1 MASMVVSNND
11 LTEHRETNGKINAS
25 IFLYFWIGCG
35 IVDSVLRY
43 RFHPQSYRCAA
54 PGGSK
59 MNSPTKQTDTRATSI
74 RTIVAASA
82 IGTTI
87 EWYDF
92 LIYATAASLVLNKL
106 FFPTEDPLVGE
117 LIAISTVGVGF
128 FARPF
133 GAVVFSH
140 FGDRLGRK
148 SPLILTMVSMGLATT
163 LIGLLPTYASIG
175 IAAPILLVACRLVQ
189 GIAVGGEW
197 GGAVLMAIEH
207 SPPDK
212 RGFYGSLV
220 QIGFPLGM
228 SLGTASF
235 FALAYLDD
243 KQFMSWGWRI
253 PFLASAALVAI
264 GIFVRLRIDETPD
277 FKRVVREGKISR
289 VPAVEAMRHHS
300 KDLLIGLGA
309 RITEISWIY
318 VLTIF
323 GLSYAVTTL
332 ALPRSLVLGAIAL
345 GAAVELIT
353 IPLFGHLSDRVGRR
367 PIYLLGCVA
376 AICLSFPIF
385 WALATRDPL
394 MVILA
399 FVVGMSVG
407 HGIMYG
413 VQASFLS
420 EMFPSNLRYTGAS
433 LGYQIAAPIG
443 GGLIPLAAAA
453 VVELTHGSTW
463 PVSLLMILI
472 ALTTVLAVRAARET
486 APAAKK
492 AAKKVATAANG

>member
-1 MASMVVSNND
+1 MNSRPMIQTDDQAASM
-11 LTEHRETNGKINAS
+11 
-25 IFLYFWIGCG
+25 
-35 IVDSVLRY
+35 
-43 RFHPQSYRCAA
+43 
-54 PGGSK
+54 
-59 MNSPTKQTDTRATSI
+59 
-74 RTIVAASA
+74 RTVVAASA

-106 FFPTEDPLVGE
+106 FFPTKDPLVGT
-117 LIAISTVGVGF
+117 LISISTIGVGF
-128 FARPF
+128 FARPI
-133 GAVVFSH
+133 GAIILSH

-148 SPLILTMVSMGLATT
+148 SMLILTLVSMGVATT
-163 LIGLLPTYASIG
+163 LIGILPTYASIG

-197 GGAVLMAIEH
+197 GGAVLMATEH

-228 SLGTASF
+228 ALGTASF
-235 FALAYLDD
+235 FALAHLGDQ
-243 KQFMSWGWRI
+243 QFMSWGWRI
-253 PFLASAALVAI
+253 PFAASAALVVI
-264 GIFVRLRIDETPD
+264 GIFIRLRIDETPD
-277 FKRVVREGKISR
+277 FKRVLREGKVSR
-289 VPAVEAMRHHS
+289 LPVLEAIRRHP

-323 GLSYAVTTL
+323 GLSYAVTNL
-332 ALPRSLVLGAIAL
+332 GLPRSLVLGAIAL
-345 GAAVELIT
+345 GAAVELVT
-353 IPLFGHLSDRVGRR
+353 IPLFGHLSDHVGRR

-385 WALATRDPL
+385 WAIATRDPII
-394 MVILA
+394 VVSA
-399 FVVGMSVG
+399 FVIGMSVG

-420 EMFPSNLRYTGAS
+420 EMFPSNLRYSGAS

-443 GGLIPLAAAA
+443 GGLVPLAAAA
-453 VVELTHGSTW
+453 IVGLTHGATW

-472 ALTTVLAVRAARET
+472 ASMTVLAVMAARET
-486 APAAKK
+486 AP
-492 AAKKVATAANG
+492 KVASLQPTFT

>member
-1 MASMVVSNND
+1 
-11 LTEHRETNGKINAS
+11 
-25 IFLYFWIGCG
+25 
-35 IVDSVLRY
+35 
-43 RFHPQSYRCAA
+43 
-54 PGGSK
+54 
-59 MNSPTKQTDTRATSI
+59 MNSRPTIKTDGQVTSI

-106 FFPTEDPLVGE
+106 FFPTDDPLVGK
-117 LIAISTVGVGF
+117 LISISTVGVGF

-133 GAVVFSH
+133 GAVILSH

-148 SPLILTMVSMGLATT
+148 SPLIVTMVSMGLATT
-163 LIGLLPTYASIG
+163 LIGLLPSYASIG

-197 GGAVLMAIEH
+197 GGAVLIATEH

-235 FALAYLDD
+235 FALGYLDD

-264 GIFVRLRIDETPD
+264 GIFVRLRIGETPD
-277 FKRVVREGKISR
+277 FKRVVSEGKISR
-289 VPAVEAMRHHS
+289 VPVLDAIRLHP

-332 ALPRSLVLGAIAL
+332 ALPRSLILGAIAL

-385 WALATRDPL
+385 WALATRDSFA
-394 MVILA
+394 VILA

-443 GGLIPLAAAA
+443 GGLVPLAAAA
-453 VVELTHGSTW
+453 VVELTDGATW
-463 PVSLLMILI
+463 PVWLLMILI
-472 ALTTVLAVRAARET
+472 ALTTVFAVLAARET
-486 APAAKK
+486 APKFASLPSTSHSPPIVAA
-492 AAKKVATAANG
+492 VRD

>member
-1 MASMVVSNND
+1 MKS
-11 LTEHRETNGKINAS
+11 R
-25 IFLYFWIGCG
+25 
-35 IVDSVLRY
+35 
-43 RFHPQSYRCAA
+43 
-54 PGGSK
+54 
-59 MNSPTKQTDTRATSI
+59 PTM

-92 LIYATAASLVLNKL
+92 LIYATAATLVLNKL
-106 FFPTEDPLVGE
+106 FFPTDDPLVGK
-117 LIAISTVGVGF
+117 LISISTVGVGF
-128 FARPF
+128 FARPI
-133 GAVVFSH
+133 GAIVLSH

-148 SPLILTMVSMGLATT
+148 SPLILTMVCMGLATT

-175 IAAPILLVACRLVQ
+175 IAAPILLVMCRLVQ

-197 GGAVLMAIEH
+197 GGAVLLATEH

-235 FALAYLDD
+235 FALAYLDE

-253 PFLASAALVAI
+253 PFVASAALVAI
-264 GIFVRLRIDETPD
+264 GVFIRLRIAETPE
-277 FKRVVREGKISR
+277 FERVVREGNISP
-289 VPAVEAMRHHS
+289 VPALETVRDHL

-367 PIYLLGCVA
+367 PIYLLGCAA
-376 AICLSFPIF
+376 AICLAFPVF
-385 WALATRDPL
+385 WALATRDSVV
-394 MVILA
+394 VILA

-407 HGIMYG
+407 HGVMYG

-433 LGYQIAAPIG
+433 LGYQLAAPIG
-443 GGLIPLAAAA
+443 GGLVPLAAAA
-453 VVELTHGSTW
+453 VVELTRGATW

-472 ALTTVLAVRAARET
+472 ALTTMLAVLAARET
-486 APAAKK
+486 APKFVSRRSSPTLAAGGRLSGRP
-492 AAKKVATAANG
+492 TSGISTQGGD